1 MVVAPRVAKFSQP
14 KRHVVFKAMAGVAF
28 PREARLLTP
37 DAFTRALKTRPFRGK
52 FLWVYRAPSLDAQPA
67 VQPDA
72 TATDF
77 ALAKPPARPQLG
89 MMIGKR
95 NAKSAVLRNAIKRR
109 FREQF
114 RLRQPQLPPFAYVVR
129 LAANATKADVPNIV
143 GEWVNSL
150 EFDIRNN
157 SSNAP
162 NRLGIAQ

>member
-1 MVVAPRVAKFSQP
+1 
-14 KRHVVFKAMAGVAF
+14 MAGAAF

-52 FLWVYRAPSLDAQPA
+52 FLWVYRAPPLDALPNAQA
-67 VQPDA
+67 NEI
-72 TATDF
+72 ATDS

-109 FREQF
+109 VREQF

-129 LAANATKADVPNIV
+129 LAANATKADIPNIV

-150 EFDIRNN
+150 EFDIRKNT
-157 SSNAP
+157 SLAP
-162 NRLGIAQ
+162 VKSGVAT

>member
-1 MVVAPRVAKFSQP
+1 
-14 KRHVVFKAMAGVAF
+14 MAGVAF

-52 FLWVYRAPSLDAQPA
+52 FLWVYRVSPVAASAAEIAADA
-67 VQPDA
+67 
-72 TATDF
+72 

-109 FREQF
+109 VREQF

-129 LAANATKADVPNIV
+129 LAANTTKADVPSIV
-143 GEWVNSL
+143 DEWVNSL
-150 EFDIRNN
+150 EFDIRKN
-157 SSNAP
+157 SPNAAISK
-162 NRLGIAQ
+162 GISS

>member
-1 MVVAPRVAKFSQP
+1 
-14 KRHVVFKAMAGVAF
+14 MAGVAF

-52 FLWVYRAPSLDAQPA
+52 FLWVYRAPSLDVA
-67 VQPDA
+67 PDVPPHEI
-72 TATDF
+72 ATDS
-77 ALAKPPARPQLG
+77 ALVLVKPAARPQLG

-109 FREQF
+109 VREQF

-129 LAANATKADVPNIV
+129 LAANVTKADIANVV

-150 EFDIRNN
+150 EFDIRKN
-157 SSNAP
+157 SSQAP
-162 NRLGIAQ
+162 IRLGPAS

>member
-1 MVVAPRVAKFSQP
+1 
-14 KRHVVFKAMAGVAF
+14 MAGVAF

-52 FLWVYRAPSLDAQPA
+52 FLWVYRAPSLNVA
-67 VQPDA
+67 PDA
-72 TATDF
+72 PPHETATDS
-77 ALAKPPARPQLG
+77 ALVIAKPAARPQLG

-109 FREQF
+109 VREQF

-129 LAANATKADVPNIV
+129 LAANVTKADIANVV

-150 EFDIRNN
+150 EFDIRKN
-157 SSNAP
+157 SSQAP
-162 NRLGIAQ
+162 IRLGPAS